1 MTVGAAGLPGSLE
14 VVCEGL
20 GFPEG
25 PIALPD
31 GSVLLVEIARGVLIN
46 VSPAGRRTVVAEL
59 GGGPN
64 GAAIG
69 PDGAVYVCNN
79 GGFSWHS
86 EPGHIRVSGQA
97 EDYAGGRIERVD
109 LATGRSEVL
118 YDRCDGR
125 KLRGPNDLV
134 FDRQGGFYFTDHGK
148 IRERDLDRGAV
159 CYATADGDRIE
170 EVIFPISLPNG
181 IALAPDETV
190 LYVTETETG
199 RLWRYRLLAPGRPE
213 ILPYP
218 SPNGGELV
226 FGAGGFQRFDG
237 MKVEADG
244 RISIAT
250 LQNGG
255 ITTVDPQDGF
265 AMHVPMPDRHTT
277 NLCFAGPDLTTLYV
291 TLSST
296 GRLVRVGWPRSGHRL
311 NFVER
316 AGRRP

>member
-1 MTVGAAGLPGSLE
+1 MAIGTWGFSEPPDVL
-14 VVCEGL
+14 CDGL

-25 PIALPD
+25 PVALPD
-31 GSVLLVEIARGVLIN
+31 GSVLLVEIARGVLIR
-46 VSPAGRRTVVAEL
+46 VSPDGRRSVVADL

-69 PDGAVYVCNN
+69 PDGAVYLCNN
-79 GGFSWHS
+79 GGFRWHT
-86 EPGHIRVSGQA
+86 EAGHIRVAGQA

-109 LATGRSEVL
+109 LATGRSEIL

-125 KLRGPNDLV
+125 RLCGPNDLV
-134 FDRQGGFYFTDHGK
+134 FDREGGFYFTDHGK

-159 CYATADGDRIE
+159 YYASVDGNRIE

-181 IALAPDETV
+181 IALSPDETV

-199 RLWRYRLLAPGRPE
+199 RLWRYRLRAPGRPE

-226 FGAGGFQRFDG
+226 YGAGGYQRFDG

-244 RISIAT
+244 RVSVAT

-255 ITTVDPQDGF
+255 ITTVDPRDGF
-265 AMHVPMPDRHTT
+265 ATHVPMPDRHTT
-277 NLCFAGPDLTTLYV
+277 NLCFAGPDLMTLYV

-296 GRLVRVGWPRSGHRL
+296 GRLVRLRWPRPGHPL
-311 NFVER
+311 NFIER
-316 AGRRP
+316 APCHG

>member
-1 MTVGAAGLPGSLE
+1 MSLDAAGLRGPLE

-46 VSPAGRRTVVAEL
+46 VSPAGRRTVVADL

-64 GAAIG
+64 GAALG

-79 GGFSWHS
+79 GGFTWHI
-86 EPGHIRVSGQA
+86 EPGLIRVSGTPA
-97 EDYAGGRIERVD
+97 NHAGGWIDRVD

-118 YDRCDGR
+118 YRQCDGR
-125 KLRGPNDLV
+125 NLRGPNDLV

-148 IRERDLDRGAV
+148 IRARDLDRGAV
-159 CYATADGDRIE
+159 YYATADGNRIE

-181 IALAPDETV
+181 IALSPDESV
-190 LYVTETETG
+190 LYVTETETA
-199 RLWRYRLLAPGRPE
+199 RLWRYRLLAPGRPQ

-218 SPNGGELV
+218 SQNGGEIV

-244 RISIAT
+244 RVSVAT

-265 AMHVPMPDRHTT
+265 ATHVPMPDRHTT

-296 GRLVRVGWPRSGHRL
+296 GRLVRLNWPRPGHPL

-316 AGRRP
+316 AGGH